1 MENRFTEIVS
11 GCDDRNPM
19 EKTIR
24 LATTAIRSPVR
35 DFCVS
40 SIAARTVRRQER
52 DFKWNI
58 AKTEPPIGASPDS
71 ENQ

>member
-1 MENRFTEIVS
+1 MER
-11 GCDDRNPM
+11 
-19 EKTIR
+19 TIK
-24 LATTAIRSPVR
+24 LPAIAIRNSIR

-58 AKTEPPIGASPDS
+58 VKNEPPIGASPDS
-71 ENQ
+71 EN